1 MPSDCSTVVETTEP
15 DVIWYPMSSLSI
27 GFVYDL
33 KRDYLA
39 EGYSDRDVAE
49 FDSEDTVGAIAATLT
64 ELGHRVDRIGHAKNL
79 CRRLVNGDS
88 WDLVFNISEGLRGRS
103 REAQTP
109 AILELYD
116 VPYTFSDPLVSAVT
130 LDKAV
135 AKRLVR
141 DAGLATAA
149 FEVVSSVADCDRIR
163 FGYPMFA
170 KPLAEG
176 SSKGIDDQ
184 SLVRDRQQLVTVVV
198 RLLKD
203 YQQPVLVE
211 SFLPGREFTV
221 GMVGTGQNVALVG
234 MMEVNIHDP
243 DRQGIYSSISK
254 QHYVEMV
261 KYEKVPAG
269 ALHDQIAAL
278 ALAAH
283 RALDCRDAS
292 RVDVRLDANGVPN
305 FIEINPMPG
314 LHPTISDLPIIAGLH
329 NIPYQSLIER
339 IIQSASRRIH
349 RAATPS

>member
-1 MPSDCSTVVETTEP
+1 MT
-15 DVIWYPMSSLSI
+15 SLSI

-39 EGYSDRDVAE
+39 EGYSDREVAE
-49 FDSEDTVGAIAATLT
+49 FDSDDTIDAIAAALT
-64 ELGHRVDRIGHAKNL
+64 ELGHRVDRIGHARNL
-79 CRRLVNGDS
+79 CRRLVAGNT
-88 WDLVFNISEGLRGRS
+88 WELVFNISEGLKGRS

-141 DAGLATAA
+141 DAGLATAP
-149 FEVVSSVADCDRIR
+149 FELVSSISDCDRIR

-170 KPLAEG
+170 KPVAEG

-184 SLVRDRQQLVTVVV
+184 SLIRDRRQLDEVVT
-198 RLLKD
+198 RLVHD

-211 SFLPGREFTV
+211 AFLPGREFTV
-221 GMVGTGQNVALVG
+221 GMVGTGKDVELVG

-243 DRQGIYSSISK
+243 NRQGIYSSISK

-261 KYEKVPAG
+261 KYEMVPAG
-269 ALHDQIAAL
+269 VLHDQIAAL
-278 ALAAH
+278 ALGAH
-283 RALDCRDAS
+283 RALECRDAS

-314 LHPTISDLPIIAGLH
+314 LHPTISDLPIIAGLYGV
-329 NIPYQSLIER
+329 PYLTLIGR
-339 IIQSASRRIH
+339 IVQSASRRLH
-349 RAATPS
+349 RASKSS

>member
-1 MPSDCSTVVETTEP
+1 MTP
-15 DVIWYPMSSLSI
+15 LSI

-49 FDSEDTVGAIAATLT
+49 FDSDETVDAIAGALET
-64 ELGHRVDRIGHAKNL
+64 LGHRVDRIGHAKNL
-79 CRRLVNGDS
+79 CRRLVEGQR

-109 AILELYD
+109 AILELYGI
-116 VPYTFSDPLVSAVT
+116 PYTFSDPLVSAVT

-135 AKRLVR
+135 TKRLVR
-141 DAGLATAA
+141 DAGLATAP
-149 FEVVSSVADCDRIR
+149 FEVIAALSDCEKIR

-170 KPLAEG
+170 KPVAEG

-184 SLVRDRQQLVTVVV
+184 SLIRDRQQLEGVVA

-211 SFLPGREFTV
+211 AFLPGREFTV
-221 GMVGTGQNVALVG
+221 GMVGTGADVTLVG

-243 DRQGIYSSISK
+243 DRQGIYSQISK
-254 QHYVEMV
+254 QHYLEMV

-269 ALHDQIAAL
+269 QLHDQIAGL

-283 RALDCRDAS
+283 RALECRDAS
-292 RVDVRLDANGVPN
+292 RVDVRLDGNGVPN
-305 FIEINPMPG
+305 FIEINPLPG

-329 NIPYQSLIER
+329 DMPYLALLER
-339 IIQSASRRIH
+339 IVQSASRRIQ
-349 RAATPS
+349 RATKPS